1 MDEQEFQ
8 AYMTELELL
17 ALDLL
22 ESEVEQGNYQQAR
35 DMLANIGIQS

>member
-8 AYMTELELL
+8 DYMTELELL

-35 DMLANIGIQS
+35 LMLANIGIKS

>member
-8 AYMTELELL
+8 DYMTELELL

-35 DMLANIGIQS
+35 DMLADIGIKL

>member
-8 AYMTELELL
+8 DYMTELELL

-35 DMLANIGIQS
+35 DMLNKIGIKL

>member
-8 AYMTELELL
+8 DYMTELELL

-35 DMLANIGIQS
+35 DMLNNIGIKL

>member
-8 AYMTELELL
+8 DYMTELELL

-35 DMLANIGIQS
+35 DMLAAVGIQS